1 MHLILIALAALLGFG
16 APSPSLMARHGA
28 GAAASA
34 QHTTASTPVTAPLP
48 PPASMDGV
56 AGGGPS

>member
-16 APSPSLMARHGA
+16 APSPSLTAGH

-34 QHTTASTPVTAPLP
+34 SARHTTGSTPVAAPVP

>member
-1 MHLILIALAALLGFG
+1 MHLILIALAALLGLG
-16 APSPSLMARHGA
+16 APSPSLTAGH
-28 GAAASA
+28 GAAASTA
-34 QHTTASTPVTAPLP
+34 AHHTAGPVAAPIP